1 MSDQG
6 EPPLLRGLRISFPQ
20 VRSFVTLASVGNFSR
35 AAEALNLSQPALTSR
50 IRQLEEALEL
60 RLFDRT
66 SRAVVLSDAGREL
79 HPAFLRLVNDLEAAV
94 VNAKEHVRR
103 ADCTVR
109 LACLPSCAAS
119 LLPEAMRR
127 FKAQRPDAAFV
138 LEDGLNARVRELVRQ
153 GKVDFGICVDDGSD
167 GDLLSEPL
175 FEDHL
180 QAVFPSG
187 ESFEAGASIDV
198 AELIQHPL
206 IMTNQSS
213 SVRAQVERA
222 FAARGLTAT
231 PAYEVNYMASA
242 VALVRAGL
250 GVAILPS
257 TAAEARAPGV
267 AARRLED
274 PSFARNLVLARRRD
288 VPLRRIAEAFA
299 SIVTLCA
306 RA

>member
-1 MSDQG
+1 MTDLG
-6 EPPLLRGLRISFPQ
+6 EPPLLRGLRISFGQ
-20 VRSFVTLASVGNFSR
+20 VRSFVTLASLGNFSR

-50 IRQLEEALEL
+50 IRQMEEALEL

-66 SRAVVLSDAGREL
+66 SRIVVLSDAGREL
-79 HPAFLRLVNDLEAAV
+79 LPAFLQLVNDLEAAV

-167 GDLLSEPL
+167 GDLLCEPL
-175 FEDHL
+175 LDDHL
-180 QAVFPSG
+180 QAVFAVG
-187 ESFEAGASIDV
+187 EALESAPSIDV
-198 AELIQHPL
+198 TELIKHPL

-222 FAARGLTAT
+222 FAAKGLTVT

-257 TAAEARAPGV
+257 TAAETSAPGV
-267 AARRLED
+267 AARRLDD
-274 PSFARNLVLARRRD
+274 PNFARNLVLARRRN
-288 VPLRRIAEAFA
+288 VPLRRIAESFA
-299 SIVTLCA
+299 RTVTLCA
-306 RA
+306 QA

>member
-1 MSDQG
+1 MTDLG
-6 EPPLLRGLRISFPQ
+6 EPPILRGLRISFGQ

-66 SRAVVLSDAGREL
+66 SRVVVLSDAGREL
-79 HPAFLRLVNDLEAAV
+79 LPAFLRLVNDLEAAV
-94 VNAKEHVRR
+94 VNAKEQVRR

-127 FKAQRPDAAFV
+127 FKAERPDAAFV
-138 LEDGLNARVRELVRQ
+138 LEDCLNARVLELVRQ
-153 GKVDFGICVDDGSD
+153 GKVDFGICVDDG
-167 GDLLSEPL
+167 GDAELLCEPL
-175 FEDHL
+175 LDDHL
-180 QAVFPSG
+180 QAVFAVG
-187 ESFEAGASIDV
+187 EPLDSAPSIDV
-198 AELIQHPL
+198 TELIKHPL

-213 SVRAQVERA
+213 SVRTQVERA
-222 FAARGLTAT
+222 FAAKGLTVT

-257 TAAEARAPGV
+257 TAAEASAPGV
-267 AARRLED
+267 SARRLDD
-274 PSFARNLVLARRRD
+274 PNFARNLVLARRRN

-299 SIVTLCA
+299 RTVTLCA